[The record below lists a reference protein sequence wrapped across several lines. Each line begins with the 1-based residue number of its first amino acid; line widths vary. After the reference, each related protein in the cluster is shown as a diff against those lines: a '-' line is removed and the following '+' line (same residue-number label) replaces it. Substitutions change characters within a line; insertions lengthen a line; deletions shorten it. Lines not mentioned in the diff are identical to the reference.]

1 MVSVAETLTPFSLLP
16 ASEYASSRLSQPEG
30 RSRTY
35 VWRYVSPPVYVHVK
49 FDSSELNVGF
59 VRLSW
64 MPNALGWRLA

>member
-1 MVSVAETLTPFSLLP
+1 MVSVAETLTPFSLVP

-35 VWRYVSPPVYVHVK
+35 VYRYVVPLNVHSK
-49 FDSSELNVGF
+49 LDSSELNVGF
-59 VRLSW
+59 SRGSW